1 LKDQQELKR
10 NSASFASPT
19 DRAFLKQVSKEKRAS
34 PGVGT
39 YIDDTATAHLQN
51 PKTTEQEQK
60 DKDHH
65 LKNNPFGKADPRFDY

>member
-1 LKDQQELKR
+1 M
-10 NSASFASPT
+10 
-19 DRAFLKQVSKEKRAS
+19 
-34 PGVGT
+34 GT